1 MKPAPLPENEASRI
15 AALLSCGILDSQ
27 PEPSFNH
34 IAQLASMLC
43 GTPIALVSL
52 VDESRQW
59 FKARVGLSACE
70 TSRDAS
76 FCAHAIHEEA
86 PFVVPDTLLDLRF
99 ADNPLVTGDPLI
111 RFYAGVPLRL
121 DGKYGVGTL
130 CVIDRVPRELSAA
143 QLDALKLLAQQV
155 TTELGLRRQLSTPP
169 PQPRQSSLPPPLNAP
184 TLDNPAFQTAEAA
197 RRAAARLPVPLGELL
212 ERRYRLERVL
222 GAGGMGIVAKAVDTT
237 RDEPV
242 AIKFMHADALT
253 RGEALQRFVREAFAL
268 KTIKS
273 AHVAALKDVGNLP
286 NGLPYIVMEYLEG
299 EDLES
304 RLRREY
310 NLPWRVALDIA
321 DEVSSGL
328 ERAHAEGVL
337 HRDLKPGN
345 VFLARGAVPGA
356 EQVKLLDFGISKLW
370 NADLSFAQTSLTSA
384 HSTMGSPHYMS
395 PEQMMTPEL
404 VDVRSDIWSLGVIL
418 YEMLVGD
425 PPFEGAAFPEICA
438 KVLTAKP
445 IPVADS
451 SPEVPAAVSGLVM
464 RCLSKDRKQ
473 RYENVAQL
481 RSALALL
488 RGQSPRR

>member
-1 MKPAPLPENEASRI
+1 MKPAPLPANEASRI
-15 AALLSCGILDSQ
+15 AALLSCGVLDTQ

-86 PFVVPDTLLDLRF
+86 PFVVPDTLLDARF

-111 RFYAGVPLRL
+111 RFYAGVPLLL

-130 CVIDRVPRELSAA
+130 CVIDRVPRELTTT

-155 TTELGLRRQLSTPP
+155 TTELGLRRQLSTPSANLKP
-169 PQPRQSSLPPPLNAP
+169 ASTPPPVDAP
-184 TLDNPAFQTAEAA
+184 TLDNPRFQSGETAH
-197 RRAAARLPVPLGELL
+197 RAALVLPVALGALVEQ
-212 ERRYRLERVL
+212 RYRVERVL
-222 GAGGMGIVAKAVDTT
+222 GAGGMGVVAKGVDTET
-237 RDEPV
+237 GEAV
-242 AIKFMHADALT
+242 AIKFMRADALT
-253 RGEALQRFVREAFAL
+253 RSDSLQRFVREAFAL
-268 KTIKS
+268 KSIES
-273 AHVAALKDVGNLP
+273 PQVAALKDVGNLS

-299 EDLES
+299 EDLEG
-304 RLRREY
+304 RLRRESS
-310 NLPWRVALDIA
+310 LPWRVAVEIA
-321 DEVSSGL
+321 LQVCAGL
-328 ERAHAEGVL
+328 EGAHESGVL

-345 VFLARGAVPGA
+345 VFLTRAPTGER
-356 EQVKLLDFGISKLW
+356 VKLLDFGISKLW
-370 NADLSFAQTSLTSA
+370 NADLSVAQTSLTSA
-384 HSTMGSPHYMS
+384 HTTMGSPQYMS

-425 PPFEGAAFPEICA
+425 APFEGSAFPEVCA
-438 KVLTAKP
+438 KVLTAKVAP
-445 IPVADS
+445 IDEHC
-451 SPEVPAAVSGLVM
+451 PELPAALSAVVE
-464 RCLSKDRKQ
+464 RCLAKDRRQ
-473 RYENVAQL
+473 RYENVAHL
-481 RSALALL
+481 RSALELVRSEA
-488 RGQSPRR
+488 GSGT

>member
-1 MKPAPLPENEASRI
+1 MKPAPLPANEASRI
-15 AALLSCGILDSQ
+15 AALLSCGVLDTL

-86 PFVVPDTLLDLRF
+86 PFVVPDTLLDARF

-111 RFYAGVPLRL
+111 RFYAGVPLLL

-169 PQPRQSSLPPPLNAP
+169 PNANPSSVPPALEAP
-184 TLDNPAFQTAEAA
+184 TLDDPRFQSAQAAHTAAQ
-197 RRAAARLPVPLGELL
+197 RLPVALGALVEQ
-212 ERRYRLERVL
+212 RYRVERML
-222 GAGGMGIVAKAVDTT
+222 GAGGMGVVAKGM
-237 RDEPV
+237 DEKTGEAV
-242 AIKFMHADALT
+242 AIKFMRADTLT
-253 RGEALQRFVREAFAL
+253 QSDSLKRFVREALAL
-268 KTIKS
+268 KTIQNP
-273 AHVAALKDVGNLP
+273 HVAALKDVGNLP

-299 EDLES
+299 EDLEL
-304 RLRREY
+304 RLRRESS
-310 NLPWRVALDIA
+310 LPWRVAIEIA
-321 DEVSSGL
+321 LQVCAGL
-328 ERAHAEGVL
+328 EGAHASGVL

-345 VFLARGAVPGA
+345 VFLLRAQHKER
-356 EQVKLLDFGISKLW
+356 VKLLDFGISKLW
-370 NADLSFAQTSLTSA
+370 NADLSLAQTSLTSA
-384 HSTMGSPHYMS
+384 QSTMGSPYYMS
-395 PEQMMTPEL
+395 PEQMMTPEM

-418 YEMLVGD
+418 YEMLVD
-425 PPFEGAAFPEICA
+425 EVPFDGAAFPEICA
-438 KVLTAKP
+438 KVLTATVAP
-445 IPVADS
+445 IS
-451 SPEVPAAVSGLVM
+451 ETCPEVPPALSAVVA
-464 RCLSKDRKQ
+464 RCLAKDRKQ
-473 RYENVAQL
+473 RYENVAYL
-481 RSALALL
+481 RAALELA
-488 RGQSPRR
+488 RAQSSPA